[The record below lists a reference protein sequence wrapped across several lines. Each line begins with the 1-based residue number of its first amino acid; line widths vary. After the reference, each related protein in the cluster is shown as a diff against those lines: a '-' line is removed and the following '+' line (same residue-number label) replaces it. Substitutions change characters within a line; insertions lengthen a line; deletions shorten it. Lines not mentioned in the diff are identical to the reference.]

1 MSKEETKFGTNYTKS
16 MSYYNE
22 IMEMA
27 SRHMSRIKKE
37 MVLTRESRIIYKML
51 DKKTD
56 PKNEKEEKLAE
67 AYYSGESIDMIENQK
82 GKK

>member
-1 MSKEETKFGTNYTKS
+1 
-16 MSYYNE
+16 
-22 IMEMA
+22 
-27 SRHMSRIKKE
+27 
-37 MVLTRESRIIYKML
+37 ML